1 MEQNRVKQ
9 PNNAILPRDLCYF
22 AALLAVLVLAA
33 MLFVPLLSKDA
44 SNADAVA
51 LPELAVT
58 DLETMSAAKS
68 ADVSEQVAPFVTS
81 SCSGAYAAL
90 TDKETASAY
99 VAARAERLVK
109 AKYLLR
115 SLCTWASML
124 CVLTCG
130 VLSACKKERLGAPF
144 LGISFLLYVL
154 AVAWYLWD
162 VPRIPNVGF
171 YVTVVLYALT
181 CIMIFLLKPR
191 TKKSA
196 A

>member
-1 MEQNRVKQ
+1 
-9 PNNAILPRDLCYF
+9 
-22 AALLAVLVLAA
+22 
-33 MLFVPLLSKDA
+33 
-44 SNADAVA
+44 
-51 LPELAVT
+51 
-58 DLETMSAAKS
+58 
-68 ADVSEQVAPFVTS
+68 
-81 SCSGAYAAL
+81 
-90 TDKETASAY
+90 
-99 VAARAERLVK
+99 
-109 AKYLLR
+109 
-115 SLCTWASML
+115 ML

-130 VLSACKKERLGAPF
+130 VLSVCKKERLGAPF